1 MIRMLVVDDHP
12 VVREG
17 LVAILSTQADFAV
30 IGEASDGRQALALC
44 QQLQPDLLLLDLE
57 LPELDGVAVLEQLD
71 LAASELRVLVFTA
84 FDTDERIIGAVRAG
98 AQGYLLKGAPRDELF
113 AAIRLIHAGGSTL
126 HPLIASKLLR
136 QVQRDTSLVELT
148 PREHEVLQELAQGFA
163 NKQIAYTLNI
173 TERTV
178 KFHLNSIFQKL
189 GAHNRTEA
197 VSIAYE
203 RQLI

>member
-1 MIRMLVVDDHP
+1 MIRIIVVDDHP

-30 IGEASDGRQALALC
+30 VGEASDGLQALELC
-44 QQLQPDLLLLDLE
+44 QRIQADMLLLDLE
-57 LPELDGVAVLEQLD
+57 LPALDGVAVLERLD
-71 LAASELRVLVFTA
+71 FAAISLRVLVFTA

-113 AAIRLIHAGGSTL
+113 AAIRLINAGGSTL

-136 QVQRDTSLVELT
+136 QVQRDINLIELT
-148 PREHEVLQELAQGFA
+148 PREHEVLQQLAQGLA
-163 NKQIAYTLNI
+163 NKQIAYQLNI

>member
-1 MIRMLVVDDHP
+1 MIRILVVDDHP

-30 IGEASDGRQALALC
+30 VGEASAGLQAVELC
-44 QQLQPDLLLLDLE
+44 QQLQPDLVLLDLE
-57 LPELDGVAVLEQLD
+57 LPDLDGVAVLERLD
-71 LAASELRVLVFTA
+71 LAATNLRVLVFTA

-136 QVQRDTSLVELT
+136 QVQRDTTLVELT
-148 PREHEVLQELAQGFA
+148 PREHEVLQHLAQGFA
-163 NKQIAYTLNI
+163 NKQIAYQLNI

-197 VSIAYE
+197 VAIAYE

>member
-71 LAASELRVLVFTA
+71 LAVSELRVLVFTA

-136 QVQRDTSLVELT
+136 QVQRDTNLVELT
-148 PREHEVLQELAQGFA
+148 PREHEVLQQLAQGFA

>member
-1 MIRMLVVDDHP
+1 MIRILVVDDHP

-30 IGEASDGRQALALC
+30 VGEASAGLQAVEVC
-44 QQLQPDLLLLDLE
+44 QQLQPDLVLLDLE
-57 LPELDGVAVLEQLD
+57 LPDLDGVAVLERLD
-71 LAASELRVLVFTA
+71 LAATNQRVLVFTA

-136 QVQRDTSLVELT
+136 QVQRDTTLVELT
-148 PREHEVLQELAQGFA
+148 PREHEVLHHLAQGFA
-163 NKQIAYTLNI
+163 NKQIAYQLNI

-197 VSIAYE
+197 VAIAYE

>member
-1 MIRMLVVDDHP
+1 MIRILVVDDHP

-30 IGEASDGRQALALC
+30 VGEASAGLQAVELC
-44 QQLQPDLLLLDLE
+44 QQLQPDLVLLDLE
-57 LPELDGVAVLEQLD
+57 LPDLDGVAVLERLD
-71 LAASELRVLVFTA
+71 LVATNRRVLVFTA

-136 QVQRDTSLVELT
+136 QVQRDTTLVELT
-148 PREHEVLQELAQGFA
+148 PREHEVLQHLAQGFA
-163 NKQIAYTLNI
+163 NKQIAYQLNI

-197 VSIAYE
+197 VAIAYE

>member
-1 MIRMLVVDDHP
+1 MIRIVVVDDHP

-30 IGEASDGRQALALC
+30 IGEASTGLQAVELC
-44 QQLQPDLLLLDLE
+44 QQLQPELVLLDLE
-57 LPELDGVAVLEQLD
+57 LPDLDGVAVLERLD
-71 LAASELRVLVFTA
+71 LAATNLRVLVFTA

-136 QVQRDTSLVELT
+136 QVQRDITLVELT
-148 PREHEVLQELAQGFA
+148 PREQEVLQQLAQGFA
-163 NKQIAYTLNI
+163 NKQIAYQLNI

-197 VSIAYE
+197 VAIAYE

>member
-1 MIRMLVVDDHP
+1 MIRILVVDDHP

-17 LVAILSTQADFAV
+17 LVAILSTQADFSV
-30 IGEASDGRQALALC
+30 VGEASAGLQAVELC
-44 QQLQPDLLLLDLE
+44 QQLQPDLVLLDLE
-57 LPELDGVAVLEQLD
+57 LPDLDGVAVLERLD
-71 LAASELRVLVFTA
+71 LAATNRRVLVFTA

-136 QVQRDTSLVELT
+136 QVQRDTTLVELT
-148 PREHEVLQELAQGFA
+148 PREHEVLQHLAQGFA
-163 NKQIAYTLNI
+163 NKQIAYQLNI

-197 VSIAYE
+197 VAIAYE

>member
-1 MIRMLVVDDHP
+1 MIRILVVDDHP

-30 IGEASDGRQALALC
+30 VGEASDGRQALALC

-71 LAASELRVLVFTA
+71 LAAADLRVLVFTA

-98 AQGYLLKGAPRDELF
+98 AQGYLLKGAPREELF

-203 RQLI
+203 RELI

>member
-1 MIRMLVVDDHP
+1 MIRILVVDDHP

-17 LVAILSTQADFAV
+17 LVAILSTQSDFAV
-30 IGEASDGRQALALC
+30 VGEASDGRQALELC
-44 QQLQPDLLLLDLE
+44 QQIQPDLLLLDLE

-71 LAASELRVLVFTA
+71 LVAHNLRVLVFTA

-148 PREHEVLQELAQGFA
+148 PREREVLQELAQGFA

>member
-1 MIRMLVVDDHP
+1 MIRILVVDDHP

-30 IGEASDGRQALALC
+30 VGEASAGLQAVEVC
-44 QQLQPDLLLLDLE
+44 QQLQPDLVLLDLE
-57 LPELDGVAVLEQLD
+57 LPDLDGVAVLERLD
-71 LAASELRVLVFTA
+71 LAATNLRVLVFTA

-136 QVQRDTSLVELT
+136 QVQRDTTLVELT
-148 PREHEVLQELAQGFA
+148 PREHEVLQHLVQGFA
-163 NKQIAYTLNI
+163 NKQIAYQLNI

-197 VSIAYE
+197 VAIAYE

>member
-1 MIRMLVVDDHP
+1 MIRILVVDDHP

-30 IGEASDGRQALALC
+30 VGEASTGLQAVEVC
-44 QQLQPDLLLLDLE
+44 QQLQPDLVLLDLE
-57 LPELDGVAVLEQLD
+57 LPDLDGVAVLERLD
-71 LAASELRVLVFTA
+71 LAATNQRVLVFTA

-136 QVQRDTSLVELT
+136 QVQRDTTLVELT
-148 PREHEVLQELAQGFA
+148 PREHEVLHHLAQGFA
-163 NKQIAYTLNI
+163 NKQIAYQLNI

-197 VSIAYE
+197 VAIAYE

>member
-1 MIRMLVVDDHP
+1 MIRILVVDDHP

-30 IGEASDGRQALALC
+30 VGEASAGLQAVELC
-44 QQLQPDLLLLDLE
+44 QQLQPDLVLLDLE
-57 LPELDGVAVLEQLD
+57 LPDLDGVAVLERLD
-71 LAASELRVLVFTA
+71 LAATNRRVLVFTA

-136 QVQRDTSLVELT
+136 QVQRDTTLVELT
-148 PREHEVLQELAQGFA
+148 PREHEVLQHLAQGFA
-163 NKQIAYTLNI
+163 NKQIAYQLNI

-197 VSIAYE
+197 VAIAYE

>member
-1 MIRMLVVDDHP
+1 MIRIVVVDDHP

-30 IGEASDGRQALALC
+30 IGEASAGLQAVEIC
-44 QQLQPDLLLLDLE
+44 QQLQPDLVLLDLE
-57 LPELDGVAVLEQLD
+57 LPDLDGVAVLERLD
-71 LAASELRVLVFTA
+71 LAATNQRVLVFTA

-136 QVQRDTSLVELT
+136 QVQRDTTLVELT
-148 PREHEVLQELAQGFA
+148 PREHEVLQYLAQGFA
-163 NKQIAYTLNI
+163 NKQIAYQLNI

-197 VSIAYE
+197 VAIAYE

>member
-1 MIRMLVVDDHP
+1 
-12 VVREG
+12 
-17 LVAILSTQADFAV
+17 
-30 IGEASDGRQALALC
+30 
-44 QQLQPDLLLLDLE
+44 LLDLE
-57 LPELDGVAVLEQLD
+57 LPDLDGVAVLERLD
-71 LAASELRVLVFTA
+71 LAATNRRVLVFTA

-136 QVQRDTSLVELT
+136 QVQRDTTLVELT
-148 PREHEVLQELAQGFA
+148 PREHEVLQHLAQGFA
-163 NKQIAYTLNI
+163 NKQIAYQLNI

-197 VSIAYE
+197 VAIAYE

>member
-1 MIRMLVVDDHP
+1 MIRILVVDDHP

-17 LVAILSTQADFAV
+17 LVAILSTQSDFAV
-30 IGEASDGRQALALC
+30 VGEASDGRQALELC

-71 LAASELRVLVFTA
+71 LVAHKLRVLVFTA

-148 PREHEVLQELAQGFA
+148 PREREVLQELAQGFA